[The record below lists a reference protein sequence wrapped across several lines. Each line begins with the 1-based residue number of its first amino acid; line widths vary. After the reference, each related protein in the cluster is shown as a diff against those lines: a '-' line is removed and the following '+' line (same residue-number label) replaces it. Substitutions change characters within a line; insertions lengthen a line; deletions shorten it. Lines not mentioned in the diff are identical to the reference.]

1 MAGLIIASV
10 VCRPLIG
17 KLGRVLVITGLGVT
31 LAGAAGLWATVL
43 AEGTA
48 VSGWAMAPSIL
59 VLGAGLGA
67 CFSSIYD
74 VAIGDVTPAEAGSA
88 SGALSAV
95 QQLAAAIG
103 SAVVTTV
110 YFSQRAHY
118 GAGHAMT
125 VSVAVVGAIAACCL
139 GLVWLLPKSAPP
151 QQH

>member
-1 MAGLIIASV
+1 MAGIIVSSI
-10 VCRPLIG
+10 VCRPLVE
-17 KLGRVLVITGLGVT
+17 KLGRMLVVIGLGIT

-48 VSGWAMAPSIL
+48 VSVWALAPSIL
-59 VLGAGLGA
+59 VLGAGMGA

-74 VAIGDVTPAEAGSA
+74 VAIGDVAPAEAGSA

-103 SAVVTTV
+103 SAVATTV
-110 YFSQRAHY
+110 YFSQRAQH

-125 VSVAVVGAIAACCL
+125 RKRRRRRRDRLPVPRPRLAAPQVS
-139 GLVWLLPKSAPP
+139 P
-151 QQH
+151 